1 MSFNSVISLLVV
13 LFSFLITAITLRL
26 IIPPLKSRA
35 KQPIYT
41 EGPSWHKAKEG
52 TPTMGGLAFL
62 VGISICLS
70 LCVVFLLQVRE
81 RNSALALLYALIYC
95 LINSLVGI
103 TDDLCKLQRKK
114 NAGLSPLQKLVLQ
127 IASSVG
133 FIIVLSHSGIVST
146 ELKFAFGAVDIGW
159 FYYPIALVF
168 LVGITNC
175 ANLTDGIDGLAGSIA
190 ATIGAVLLLI
200 FRASA
205 VTPSVIGAAL
215 FGGSLAFLIYN
226 IHPAKIFMGDT
237 GSLLLGSLV
246 ASVGIILGN
255 PFILLLFGGV
265 YVIEG
270 VSVIL
275 QVLVYKLSGKRL
287 FKMAPIHHHLEKC
300 GFDECK
306 ICMCASL
313 LTLALSVLASILFT

>member
-1 MSFNSVISLLVV
+1 MSFNSVTSLLVI

-26 IIPPLKSRA
+26 IIPPLKRTA
-35 KQPIYT
+35 RQPIYT

-70 LCVVFLLQVRE
+70 LCIVFLWHTDE
-81 RNSALALLYALIYC
+81 RKSALALLYTLIYC
-95 LINSLVGI
+95 LINSLVGV
-103 TDDLCKLQRKK
+103 TDDICKLRRKK
-114 NAGLSPLQKLVLQ
+114 NAGLTPLQKLVLQ

-133 FIIVLSHSGIVST
+133 FVIALKHSGIVST
-146 ELKFAFGAVDIGW
+146 ELSFSFGAVDIGW

-175 ANLTDGIDGLAGSIA
+175 ANLTDGIDGLAGSVA
-190 ATIGAVLLLI
+190 ATVGCALLLI
-200 FRASA
+200 YRASS
-205 VTPSVIGAAL
+205 VTPSLVGAAL
-215 FGGSLAFLIYN
+215 FGGSVAFLIYN
-226 IHPAKIFMGDT
+226 IHPARIFMGDT

-246 ASVGIILGN
+246 ASAGIILGN

-313 LTLALSVLASILFT
+313 LTLALSALASILFT

>member
-1 MSFNSVISLLVV
+1 MSFNSVTSLLVI

-26 IIPPLKSRA
+26 IIPPLKRTA

-70 LCVVFLLQVRE
+70 LCIVFLWHTDE
-81 RNSALALLYALIYC
+81 RKSALALLYTLVYC
-95 LINSLVGI
+95 LINSLVGV
-103 TDDLCKLQRKK
+103 TDDLCKLRRKK
-114 NAGLSPLQKLVLQ
+114 NAGLTPLQKLVLQ

-133 FIIVLSHSGIVST
+133 FVIALKHSGIVST
-146 ELKFAFGAVDIGW
+146 ELSFSFGAVDIGW

-175 ANLTDGIDGLAGSIA
+175 ANLTDGIDGLAGSVA

-205 VTPSVIGAAL
+205 GTPSVIGAAL